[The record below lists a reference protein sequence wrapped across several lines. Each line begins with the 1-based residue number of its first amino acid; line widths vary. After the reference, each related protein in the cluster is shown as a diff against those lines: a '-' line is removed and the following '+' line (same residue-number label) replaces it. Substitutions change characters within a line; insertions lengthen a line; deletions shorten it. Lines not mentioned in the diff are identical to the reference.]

1 MYNKDFGEYG
11 WFLKSWPKVL
21 QETPTGD
28 MYRKAVIRKLMS
40 LVRDA
45 VQSDGNAQT
54 FRSNIAVH

>member
-11 WFLKSWPKVL
+11 SFLKSWVKVL
-21 QETPTGD
+21 TETTTGD
-28 MYRKAVIRKLMS
+28 MYRTAVIRKLF

-54 FRSNIAVH
+54 FQRNTAVP